1 MIRRGFTLIEIMVSI
16 LIFTVVAL
24 AMMTIML
31 MASNIYRSGEA
42 GRSANDEAVAVMA
55 ALDED
60 ISRMIPSAGGG
71 WFYARLDSDSGDTTI
86 AFRITRRDRSQID
99 RLGDG
104 DRAIVA
110 WWLKPQVVAG
120 VTQNILC
127 RGEQPAQL
135 LDDDPNTNQDLVT
148 LQQILAG
155 PHAEVT
161 SGCLH
166 FGAYLASAAGARN
179 LAQEWMTESTG
190 GDTLPN
196 DASALDTTGQP
207 FPAAIRITTVLTG
220 GGRFAARGRLVR
232 DISPSDTTI
241 RIVGIPTLSTAPG
254 SMVKISPPSDPS
266 KGEWIGYRA
275 YTNGQLDCSGG
286 SSPDPLVGRG
296 LRRSVKAKFLPQ
308 SLVEIGQSYSLVR
321 TLPH

>member
-60 ISRMIPSAGGG
+60 LSRMVPSAGGG
-71 WFYARLDSDSGDTTI
+71 WFYADLDSNSGNTTI
-86 AFRITRRDRSQID
+86 AFRIARRDRSQID

-104 DRAIVA
+104 DRAIVV
-110 WWLKPQVVAG
+110 WWLKPQVVGG
-120 VTQNILC
+120 VAQNILC

-135 LDDDPNTNQDLVT
+135 LDDDPNTNQDFTT
-148 LQQILAG
+148 LQQIKAG
-155 PHAEVT
+155 QHAEVT

-166 FGAYLASAAGARN
+166 FGAYLASNAGARN
-179 LAQEWMTESTG
+179 LAREWMTEMKG
-190 GDTLPN
+190 NDTLPN

-207 FPAAIRITTVLTG
+207 FPVAIRITTVLTG

-266 KGEWIGYRA
+266 NGEWIGYRA

-286 SSPDPLVGRG
+286 SSTDPLVGRG
-296 LRRSVKAKFLPQ
+296 LRRSVKATFLPQ

-321 TLPH
+321 TLPR